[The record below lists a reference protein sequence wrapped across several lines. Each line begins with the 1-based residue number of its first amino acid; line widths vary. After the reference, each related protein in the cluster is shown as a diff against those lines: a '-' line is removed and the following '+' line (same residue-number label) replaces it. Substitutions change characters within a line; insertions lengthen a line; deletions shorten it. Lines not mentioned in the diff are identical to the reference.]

1 VPATAAPARAID
13 LSGLPPTWIG
23 VGTNDLFHHED
34 VTWAQ
39 RLRAAGTPCVLHIV
53 EGAYHGFDL
62 AEPRAAVS
70 RDFLRARRR
79 ALRAMLIEGT
89 EPAGS

>member
-1 VPATAAPARAID
+1 MTEYNLAMTVTA
-13 LSGLPPTWIG
+13 L
-23 VGTNDLFHHED
+23 GTNDLFHHED

-39 RLRAAGTPCVLHIV
+39 RLRAAGTPCVLHII

-70 RDFLRARRR
+70 RDFLRARMR
-79 ALRAMLIEGT
+79 ALRAMVIEGT